1 MIVEE
6 KMEAGVIRPSK
17 MTNERLCPGCGGAM
31 AEVERVNENGF
42 LFIWYE
48 CTLADCDG
56 QWLEKK
62 VANANMKG

>member
-6 KMEAGVIRPSK
+6 KTDTMRHSEMANKRP
-17 MTNERLCPGCGGAM
+17 CPGCGGTM
-31 AEVERVNENGF
+31 AEVERINENGF

-48 CTLADCDG
+48 CAMANCDG

-62 VANANMKG
+62 VADMKEY